1 MYMKGGEVLCQREV
15 PELAL
20 DPGVLLAHHHHPECL
35 GPHHV
40 QLQVEAGEDQS
51 LPAKEKLID
60 GQTN

>member
-1 MYMKGGEVLCQREV
+1 MEGGEVLCQREV

-40 QLQVEAGEDQS
+40 KLKVQAGEDQS
-51 LPAKEKLID
+51 LPTREKLID
-60 GQTN
+60 EQIN